1 MLTYGQNKGEM
12 KMTVKYHQNG
22 IWIEKTN
29 DTDYRIGISEKGQ
42 DDVGEVMFAEVSEN
56 NGNLN
61 KGDAII
67 NVEGAKAV
75 TELTLPFA
83 AKVIEK
89 HTELEDEPDLL
100 NKEDRDK
107 NWILAVTDI
116 APGVWETLD
125 TELVF
130 DKEDDTEE
138 R

>member
-1 MLTYGQNKGEM
+1 
-12 KMTVKYHQNG
+12 MTVKYHQNG
-22 IWIEKTN
+22 IWIEKTS
-29 DTDYRIGISEKGQ
+29 DTDYRIGLSEKGQ

-56 NGNLN
+56 SGKLE

-83 AKVIEK
+83 ATVKEK

-107 NWILAVTDI
+107 NWILKVTDVDP
-116 APGVWETLD
+116 AVWETLD
-125 TELVF
+125 IELVL
-130 DKEDDTEE
+130 DKDEHTEE
-138 R
+138 